1 MIEFNTKQ
9 RIVWIAS
16 YPRSGNT
23 WARAFLFSLFHVFR
37 DKHLDEL
44 DFSRLNEFSVW
55 DNSLTLFGKYLKG
68 PPQTVDPREI
78 AALRPRVFTDLA
90 RRSRGA
96 VLVKTHNARIAAHG
110 TPFIEDAVT
119 AGAIYI
125 VRNPLD
131 VAISFADFR
140 GVSIDQ
146 AISDMAM
153 RGFGHYSDP
162 VSVYWVTDSWSGNV
176 KSWTERRN
184 PRTLV
189 VRYEDLRDKPK
200 TTFGKIARHLLMKPT
215 QDQIAKALE
224 LTTFDKL
231 KRREETENR
240 AAQRDTLPQFFRSGK
255 ADQWRDV
262 LTREQVD
269 RVVAD
274 HGELMKR
281 FAYLPD
287 KG

>member
-23 WARAFLFSLFHVFR
+23 WTRAFLFSLYNVFR
-37 DKHLDEL
+37 DENLDKL

-55 DNSLTLFGKYLKG
+55 DNSLVLFRKYLKG
-68 PPQTVDPREI
+68 PPQTVDDREI
-78 AALRPRVFTDLA
+78 AAVRPRVFTDLA
-90 RRSRGA
+90 RQSRGA
-96 VLVKTHNARIAAHG
+96 VLIKTHNARASSHG
-110 TPFIEDAVT
+110 TPFIEDSVT

-131 VAISFADFR
+131 VAISLANFR
-140 GVSIDQ
+140 GISIDQ
-146 AISDMAM
+146 AIGDMAM
-153 RGFGHYSDP
+153 RGFGHFSDP

-176 KSWTERRN
+176 KSWTDRRD
-184 PRTLV
+184 PRTLI

-200 TTFGKIARHLLMKPT
+200 TTFRKVARHLLMKPA
-215 QDQIAKALE
+215 QEQIAKALA
-224 LTTFDKL
+224 LTTFENL
-231 KRREETENR
+231 KQREEAENR
-240 AAQRDTLPQFFRSGK
+240 AAQRDSLPQFFRAGK
-255 ADQWRDV
+255 AGQWRDV

-281 FAYLPD
+281 FAYLPE
-287 KG
+287 KR